1 MSLRLDAAP
10 PRRRRRGLECF
21 VHTQDWDCALGDEI
35 DDGGDPPRIWF
46 AFGVLFFDLRGDGVA
61 SMA

>member
-1 MSLRLDAAP
+1 VSAP
-10 PRRRRRGLECF
+10 ATPSPRRPLECF

-46 AFGVLFFDLRGDGVA
+46 VFGVLFL
-61 SMA
+61 